1 MARKRSL
8 LFSQLPLILKLPQL
22 RYPRRRER
30 WIAYCLVAMLIFC
43 CVMDLGV
50 LRSLSATPPA
60 IARAQTDLL
69 QDGKALYEDGNYAA
83 AAKVLER
90 AVTELR
96 SQGARTDLIAALIN
110 LGSVQLELGQ
120 AAAALASWQEVTQ
133 IARATGDPTN
143 ARRAQF
149 YQSLALERLGQTRQ
163 AEDVLRSL
171 KQQLDSQPTTP
182 EKVQVLR
189 ALADL
194 RLAVGDSSD
203 RQAQVWLNEALS
215 KAQTLNDAIEIS
227 ATLLSQGNLATAEI
241 RNTIRTEIN
250 TAPIEIDT
258 VQVILQKVLALIP
271 KVEQTLEVYQQAIAA
286 YPATANTTQAQLRQ
300 MNLLISSVE
309 TLARV
314 RDSIQ
319 QTITDPQ
326 EREELQFYAAE
337 LQQLET
343 GISKFSTYI
352 LALVPQIRTQL
363 GQLPASR
370 SWVYARINY
379 ANTIMK
385 LKKAESGVAQTKN
398 RLLAPVLPDAARILA
413 TAIAQ
418 SRQLS
423 DQRAESYA
431 LGSLAGLYE
440 RTGQLAEAQKLTE
453 QALYLAQTNNAPD
466 IAYQWQWQLGRI
478 LRKQGNREEALAAYS
493 TALRTIEPLRK
504 NLVANNPDL
513 QFDFRDSVA
522 PVYRQYVGLLLADQT
537 DLSPAV
543 LENAR
548 NAIESLQLAEL
559 DNYFR
564 EACLEAREVLVDEV
578 VDQKEA
584 PTAVIY
590 PIILPRQLQVIIKV
604 PRQPLRY
611 ASFDVTSSEIEIL
624 LERLRQQLMSNSP
637 SEIEQAKQKGDRVY
651 QWLIA
656 PFTDALQAAQ
666 VSTLVFVLDGAFRDV
681 PMAAIYNAATQKYLI
696 EDYAIALSP
705 GLKLL
710 APQPLANKQLNVLS
724 AGLIDVPRQFG
735 LQALPNVER
744 ELTTMQELGILK
756 SPALLEQQFK
766 SQTLETNLN
775 ADPYNVVHLATHGN
789 FSSRREDTF
798 ILMADGRINV
808 NQLSEIL
815 RSRELT
821 RKEPIEL
828 LVLSACQ
835 TAQGD
840 NRAVLGLAGVAL
852 RTGARST
859 LASLWTVG
867 DASTAELMGHFY
879 EELATKQVTKAK
891 ALQLAQLKLIKSTQY
906 RNPISWAPYVLV
918 GNWL

>member
-22 RYPRRRER
+22 RHPRQRER
-30 WIAYCLVAMLIFC
+30 WIAYCLVAVLIFC

-60 IARAQTDLL
+60 VIRAQTDLL
-69 QDGKALYEDGNYAA
+69 QAGKALYEDGNYAA
-83 AAKVLER
+83 AAKVLEQ

-96 SQGARTDLIAALIN
+96 SQGSTADLVAALTN

-120 AAAALASWQEVTQ
+120 ASAALASWQGATQ
-133 IARATGDPTN
+133 IAREIRDPLS

-149 YQSLALERLGQTRQ
+149 YQSLALERMGQTRQ
-163 AEDVLRSL
+163 AEEVLLSL
-171 KQQLDSQPTTP
+171 KQQLESQPATP

-203 RQAQVWLNEALS
+203 RQPQAWLSEALS
-215 KAQTLNDAIEIS
+215 MAEALDDAIEVS
-227 ATLLSQGNLATAEI
+227 ATLMSQGNLATAEI
-241 RNTIRTEIN
+241 RNMIRTEIN
-250 TAPIEIDT
+250 NATIEINT
-258 VQVILQKVLALIP
+258 VQIVLQKVLALIP
-271 KVEQTLEVYQQAIAA
+271 RVEQALAVYQQAIAA

-309 TLARV
+309 ALVRV
-314 RDSIQ
+314 RDTIQ
-319 QTITDPQ
+319 STITDPQ
-326 EREELQFYAAE
+326 EREELQFYAAD

-385 LKKAESGVAQTKN
+385 LKKSGGGSRTEN
-398 RLLAPVLPDAARILA
+398 RLLAPVLPDAAQILA

-418 SRQLS
+418 ARQLG

-440 RTGQLAEAQKLTE
+440 RTGQQAEAQKLTE

-478 LRKQGNREEALAAYS
+478 LRKQGKREEALAAYN

-537 DLSPAV
+537 DLNPAV
-543 LENAR
+543 LEDAR

-584 PTAVIY
+584 QTAVIY
-590 PIILPRQLQVIIKV
+590 PIILPHQLQVIIKV

-611 ASFDVTSSEIEIL
+611 TSFDVASGEVEAL

-656 PFTDALQAAQ
+656 PFSEALQAAQ
-666 VSTLVFVLDGAFRDV
+666 VDTLVFVLDGAFRDV
-681 PMAAIYNAATQKYLI
+681 PMAALYNETTQKYLI

-710 APQPLANKQLNVLS
+710 APQSLANKQLNVLS

-744 ELTTMQELGILK
+744 ELTTMKELGILK

-775 ADPYNVVHLATHGN
+775 ADPYNVVHLATHGS

-798 ILMADGRINV
+798 ILMADGKINV

-867 DASTAELMGHFY
+867 DASTAELMGRFY
-879 EELATKQVTKAK
+879 QELATTQVTKAK
-891 ALQLAQLKLIKSTQY
+891 ALQLAQLELIKSAQY
-906 RNPISWAPYVLV
+906 NNPVSWAPYVLV